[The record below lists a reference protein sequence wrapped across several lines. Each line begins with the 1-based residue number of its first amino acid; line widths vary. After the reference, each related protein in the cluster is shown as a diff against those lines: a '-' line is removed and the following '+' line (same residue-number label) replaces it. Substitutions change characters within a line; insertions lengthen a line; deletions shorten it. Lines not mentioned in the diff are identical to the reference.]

1 MHIDFDTESLK
12 LDEARGLIALLSSL
26 FPTSE
31 QIDFNRL
38 PQAPGIAA
46 NLGAAALLGH
56 IKYADQLAAEA
67 AALLGHIKYADQLAA
82 EAASQ
87 PVPNS
92 VPNPTPTPAVNQPAA
107 EPGPAVTRHRR
118 TKAEIAAD
126 EAAAKNAEQ
135 AQPQATPSDPT
146 PASAAPAAAASGTTQ
161 SATAEPSTAPVSADD
176 LRALLNGYIA
186 KHSMEEAI
194 GQLQNFG
201 CNRVTEALALDP
213 VKLNALAEA
222 LHG

>member
-46 NLGAAALLGH
+46 NLG
-56 IKYADQLAAEA
+56 A

-135 AQPQATPSDPT
+135 AQPRSEERRV
-146 PASAAPAAAASGTTQ
+146 GK
-161 SATAEPSTAPVSADD
+161 ECVSTCRSRWSP
-176 LRALLNGYIA
+176 Y
-186 KHSMEEAI
+186 H
-194 GQLQNFG
+194 
-201 CNRVTEALALDP
+201 
-213 VKLNALAEA
+213 
-222 LHG
+222 